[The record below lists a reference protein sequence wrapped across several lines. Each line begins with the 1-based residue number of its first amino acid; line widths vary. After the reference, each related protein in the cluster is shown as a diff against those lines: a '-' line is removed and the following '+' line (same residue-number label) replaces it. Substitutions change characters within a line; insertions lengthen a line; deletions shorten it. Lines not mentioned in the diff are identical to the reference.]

1 MARKNLISFLI
12 FLDKPHSSKSETFKM
27 NMWNILHTLCSA
39 RRPQVARLEEHTLPW
54 VWPWW
59 SLIPSYQGSCR
70 VEVEDTGPNP
80 MGKEGSVWCVFGGGC
95 YRCGQPLCSGEL
107 ATPQVWCGI
116 HSFPPQSQQRQRCE
130 RELKTGA
137 VPRPPDFR
145 LWFDLQPLAPA
156 NRALNLKATFGV
168 LGASPNLINR
178 RGGQHMEV
186 TLARRWCREAG
197 RELKGVSAVMETED
211 VGEGAVRSSKQ
222 RKVAED
228 FLEQEW

>member
-1 MARKNLISFLI
+1 M
-12 FLDKPHSSKSETFKM
+12 SS
-27 NMWNILHTLCSA
+27 
-39 RRPQVARLEEHTLPW
+39 EEGATTVDSPL
-54 VWPWW
+54 VV
-59 SLIPSYQGSCR
+59 GS
-70 VEVEDTGPNP
+70 
-80 MGKEGSVWCVFGGGC
+80 W
-95 YRCGQPLCSGEL
+95 QPLRFDV
-107 ATPQVWCGI
+107 AFTP
-116 HSFPPQSQQRQRCE
+116 FPPQSQQRQRCE

-156 NRALNLKATFGV
+156 NRALNLKTTLGV

-178 RGGQHMEV
+178 RGGQHMEA

-197 RELKGVSAVMETED
+197 RELKGVSAVRETED